1 MAVLCHQRR
10 ISRMDT
16 LVLESAEKGRKAHLK
31 SHLRQTVVM
40 KQNYFQLW
48 NHENPSLRAIII
60 LLLLSI
66 PVHFFDK
73 QLFQLLNGI
82 HWPLTDIFWLSF
94 TTLGDGLL
102 ICMILGCFL
111 LINPRI
117 TALGLTV
124 FLISSITVNLIK
136 YAVPSARPLELL
148 QVVHITGPVLRWG
161 SFPSGHTAA
170 GFSACLA
177 IAGYAQGNPVK
188 GLVLLVASL
197 IGFSRIFVGAHFPS
211 DVLWG
216 CICAVVVFHVV
227 TFTIWQKIE
236 ALTPP
241 GPDFGNFFFK
251 CLFFAQCGMSLFGLL
266 VYSIRFSEYPPAA
279 IAISVGVIV
288 FMCLKMHEIAPIIKN
303 R

>member
-1 MAVLCHQRR
+1 MLGRQRR
-10 ISRMDT
+10 ISALDT
-16 LVLESAEKGRKAHLK
+16 PVLESADNGRKSSSEVPSQK
-31 SHLRQTVVM
+31 TVLM
-40 KQNYFQLW
+40 KQNYSQLW
-48 NHENPSLRAIII
+48 NHENPSLWAIII

-73 QLFQLLNGI
+73 KLFQLLNGI

-177 IAGYAQGNPVK
+177 IAGYAQGNLFK

-227 TFTIWQKIE
+227 TFTIWPKIK

-241 GPDFGNFFFK
+241 VPDFGNVLFK
-251 CLFFAQCGMSLFGLL
+251 CLFFAQCGISLFGLL

-288 FMCLKMHEIAPIIKN
+288 FMCLKMHEIVPIIKN

>member
-1 MAVLCHQRR
+1 
-10 ISRMDT
+10 MDT
-16 LVLESAEKGRKAHLK
+16 QVLESAEKGRKAHLK

>member
-1 MAVLCHQRR
+1 
-10 ISRMDT
+10 MDT
-16 LVLESAEKGRKAHLK
+16 QVLESAEKGRKAHLK

-148 QVVHITGPVLRWG
+148 QVVHIAGPVLRWG